1 MILSLVISSLALLIA
16 LLSAVGTV
24 GLRYR
29 AWGWELRWRAQVA
42 EMRGDREQAKDFD
55 TVAQHNFELARR
67 WRLASRLGLGR

>member
-1 MILSLVISSLALLIA
+1 MTLPLVISGLALLIA

-42 EMRGDREQAKDFD
+42 EMRGERDRAKDLD

-67 WRLASRLGLGR
+67 WRLVSRLGIS